1 MISPEDYVK
10 KPVRSLQTMLQTLCA
25 VFPPLPNVIPDG
37 IYGDATCAAVAA
49 FQTFSGLTATGIA
62 DHETWNALVAC
73 YLHHAP
79 RVLPPE
85 PLRIVLQPGQTIAP
99 GERNLHVYLVQAMLQ
114 ALGQCYANS
123 DPPAVTGILDAST
136 QRAVRSLQALFGH
149 EQTGVIDHRFW
160 AYLTRLYTLSA
171 GDGTQSASSGAAPA
185 AKYLL

>member
-1 MISPEDYVK
+1 MEKAQKMPSPLFSASRIFPRRALP
-10 KPVRSLQTMLQTLCA
+10 KPKPGTR
-25 VFPPLPNVIPDG
+25 LPA
-37 IYGDATCAAVAA
+37 ATCA
-49 FQTFSGLTATGIA
+49 TR
-62 DHETWNALVAC
+62 
-73 YLHHAP
+73 
-79 RVLPPE
+79 RVSCRRS

-114 ALGQCYANS
+114 ALGQCYANAS
-123 DPPAVTGILDAST
+123 PPAVTGVLDAST

>member
-25 VFPPLPNVIPDG
+25 VFPPLPSVNPDG

-49 FQTFSGLTATGIA
+49 FQTFSGLAATGIA
-62 DHETWNALVAC
+62 DHETWNTLVAC
-73 YLHHAP
+73 YLRHAP

-85 PLRIVLQPGQTIAP
+85 PLRIVMQPMQTISP
-99 GERNLHVYLVQAMLQ
+99 GEQNLHLYLVQAMIA
-114 ALGQCYANS
+114 ALSECYAAEK
-123 DPPAVTGILDAST
+123 PPAVTGVFDAET
-136 QRAVRSLQALFGH
+136 ERAVRALQALFGH